1 MIAVK
6 DLPVEPGCYL
16 FKNDAGEVI
25 YVGKAKALRN
35 RVRSYFSSSHGDP
48 KTALLVSEIDSL
60 DYIVTSSEVEAL
72 ILESTLIKQYRP
84 RFNIDLKESQRY
96 AYILITDERFPR
108 LLVVRDKTR
117 TGKYF
122 GPFVNGEARDNI
134 VHALRSAFGIRRCN
148 RMKKRPCLRAHI
160 RKCSSPCS
168 GAISEEEYAGRI
180 RRIEQ
185 FLNGKVE
192 GLINELTDEM
202 HEHASNEAYEK
213 ALVLRD
219 QIASLTSLQER
230 QQMERTVDHDEDIIN
245 YLREEDT
252 VYLMVFHVKR
262 GVMTTKDDFQFKAVD
277 DMFLDEFIVQYYAD
291 TMVPKEVVVP
301 HAPHDK
307 AINEYLRELHG
318 SKVYLTVPKRGRKKE
333 LLDLVYRNIEM
344 HFLQRRHMMEDL
356 QRELDL
362 PTLPTYIECFD
373 ISHIGG
379 RYMVGSSVQFRY
391 GVKEPS
397 GYRRYRIRTV
407 EGIDDY
413 AALHEVV
420 GRRYRKLRDEGSP
433 FPDLVVIDGGRG
445 QLNAAADALD
455 ELGIELPLVAIAKR
469 EEELYVR
476 GHEDPISLPK
486 HSKGLRLLIQI
497 RDEAH
502 RFAISYHTLLRT
514 KGMTDEGSGR

>member
-1 MIAVK
+1 MVQVE
-6 DLPVEPGCYL
+6 DLPIEPGCYL
-16 FKNDAGEVI
+16 FKNDSGEVI
-25 YVGKAKALRN
+25 YVGKAKALRA
-35 RVRSYFSSSHGDP
+35 RVRSYFSSTQDDP

-96 AYILITDERFPR
+96 AYILITEEHFPR

-117 TGKYF
+117 KGKYF

-160 RKCSSPCS
+160 RTCSAPCSS
-168 GAISEEEYAGRI
+168 AISEEEYGRRI
-180 RRIEQ
+180 RQIET
-185 FLNGKVE
+185 FLNGKVDD
-192 GLINELTDEM
+192 LITELTEEM

-219 QIASLTSLQER
+219 QIASLASLHER

-245 YLREEDT
+245 YVREDDT
-252 VYLMVFHVKR
+252 VYLMVFHIKR
-262 GVMTTKDDFQFKAVD
+262 GVMTTKDDFQFTAND
-277 DMFLDEFIVQYYAD
+277 EAFLDEFIVQYYAD
-291 TMVPKEVVVP
+291 TVVPKEVVVP
-301 HAPHDK
+301 HAPKDD
-307 AINEYLRELHG
+307 AIADYLGELHG
-318 SKVYLTVPKRGRKKE
+318 SKVYITFAKRGRKKE
-333 LLDLVYRNIEM
+333 LLDLVKRNIET
-344 HFLQRRHMMEDL
+344 HFLLRRQMMEDL
-356 QRELDL
+356 RQRLDL
-362 PTLPTYIECFD
+362 PTLPACIECFD
-373 ISHIGG
+373 VSHISG
-379 RYMVGSSVQFRY
+379 RYMVGSSVQFKH

-420 GRRYRKLRDEGSP
+420 WRRYRKLRDDGSAL
-433 FPDLVVIDGGRG
+433 PDLVVIDGGRG
-445 QLNAAADALD
+445 QLNAAAEALC
-455 ELGIELPLVAIAKR
+455 ELGVDLPLVAIAKR
-469 EEELYVR
+469 EEELFVR
-476 GHEDPISLPK
+476 EREDPIVLPK

-514 KGMTDEGSGR
+514 KGMTDE